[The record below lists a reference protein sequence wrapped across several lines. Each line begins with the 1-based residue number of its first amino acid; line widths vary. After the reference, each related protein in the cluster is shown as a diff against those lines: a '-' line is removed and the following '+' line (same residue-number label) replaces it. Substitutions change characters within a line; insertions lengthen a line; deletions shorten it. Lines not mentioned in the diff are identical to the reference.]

1 MASLSLF
8 STGTSGKGYPQY
20 TPIEPDTWKIEETD
34 TSFDIVKT
42 LNPNMS
48 YIDPVS
54 MEGVSATGGGYSKA
68 TPTQTIMSIPK
79 AKPAMSVV
87 STASAE
93 SVVAQPQ
100 VEVPNAFTTPAT
112 PQAVR
117 DSQVKTNEET
127 TRYLHRAQFATGV
140 KAASEIAQGIITLA
154 NANAGVDAVE
164 RTAKMREINLEQS
177 EALLYENMRDTIAQL
192 DMISAAKNV
201 DLSSSAIVGQKE
213 RGLSDMGKDVRS
225 KQLAVKFQ
233 NAVDKY
239 NAIEQKK
246 AAQTQGNLQI
256 AQGML
261 TAASLFI

>member
-79 AKPAMSVV
+79 KPAMPVV
-87 STASAE
+87 STAGAE

-100 VEVPNAFTTPAT
+100 VTVPNAFATPAT

-127 TRYLHRAQFATGV
+127 TKYLHRAQFATGV

>member
-54 MEGVSATGGGYSKA
+54 MEGVSATGGDYSKA
-68 TPTQTIMSIPK
+68 TPTQTIISIPK

-87 STASAE
+87 STAGAE
-93 SVVAQPQ
+93 G